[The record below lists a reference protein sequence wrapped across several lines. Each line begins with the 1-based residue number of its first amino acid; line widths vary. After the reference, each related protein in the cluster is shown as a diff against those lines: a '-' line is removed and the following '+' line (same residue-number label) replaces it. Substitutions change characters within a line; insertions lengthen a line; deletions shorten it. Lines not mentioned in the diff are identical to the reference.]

1 MIREKYKKNF
11 SKILLL
17 FITGIIVGSLSI
29 FPMVFIQKV
38 IDYLT
43 IGNQSEFIKY
53 IILYSLVYILVNIF
67 KIALVN
73 FGSKF
78 ELNLNREIRDE
89 IVENILSTK
98 IGLLEKA
105 GHSNVFNVI
114 IDDLK
119 ALDDKLIPL
128 VFDLG
133 FSISSFVIGSIII
146 IKYDYIMLFA
156 MIAISAIS
164 TLVIQKILNKSEM
177 ASERSQIQ
185 RLNVINKFFDII
197 IGARDIKL
205 FNKEEVF
212 TSDFHQENHEL
223 NVLDKKIVN
232 IKNISQALVS
242 LLFNLIM
249 ATLILIGGL
258 RVSQGSLSVGA
269 LIAIILYASMITDP
283 IFNIIENQKE
293 ISAFKNSVKRIDETF
308 KRIEKEDVNLIEDFK
323 TIEFKDVSLNYGDN
337 QILKDFNLV
346 INKGDKLKINGRTG
360 SGKST
365 LAKLITNMYKPTSG
379 KIYVD
384 GKENQTISLSAV
396 FQENKLF
403 NMSIIDNITFKS
415 KVDEDK
421 LNQIIKICRLEEV
434 LEKYSGNKIGF
445 DSSTLSGGERTRVL
459 LARALYKDCQL
470 YIFDEISTG
479 LDESLFYE
487 IFDDL
492 MKYLE
497 AKTVISIDHKNI
509 SENYFTKSV
518 FI

>member
-11 SKILLL
+11 LKILLL
-17 FITGIIVGSLSI
+17 FLTGIIVGSLSI

-43 IGNQSEFIKY
+43 LGNKSEFIKY
-53 IILYSLVYILVNIF
+53 ILLYSLVYILVNMF

-78 ELNLNREIRDE
+78 ELNLNRDIREE
-89 IVENILSTK
+89 IVESILNTK
-98 IGLLEKA
+98 IDLLEKA
-105 GHSNVFNVI
+105 GRSNVFNVI

-119 ALDDKLIPL
+119 SLDDKLIPL
-128 VFDLG
+128 IFELG

-156 MIAISAIS
+156 MIAISAVS
-164 TLVIQKILNKSEM
+164 TIVIQKILNSSET
-177 ASERSQIQ
+177 ASEKSQIQ

-205 FNKEEVF
+205 FNKEKSF
-212 TSDFHQENHEL
+212 TSEFQKENHDL

-232 IKNISQALVS
+232 IKNVSQALVS

-249 ATLILIGGL
+249 AILIFIGGM

-283 IFNIIENQKE
+283 IFNVIENQKE

-308 KRIEKEDVNLIEDFK
+308 ENIERENVNLIADFN
-323 TIEFKDVSLNYGDN
+323 TIEFKNVSLNYGDN

-379 KIYVD
+379 NIYVD
-384 GKENQTISLSAV
+384 GSENQTISLSAV

-415 KVDEDK
+415 KVDEGK

-434 LEKYSGNKIGF
+434 LEKYSENKIGF

-459 LARALYKDCQL
+459 LARALYKDCEL

-479 LDESLFYE
+479 LDENLFYE

-497 AKTVISIDHKNI
+497 SKTIITIDHKYI
-509 SENYFTKSV
+509 RENYFTKS
-518 FI
+518 ISM

>member
-53 IILYSLVYILVNIF
+53 IILYSLVYILVNMF

-205 FNKEEVF
+205 FNKEKVF

-223 NVLDKKIVN
+223 NTLDKKIVN
-232 IKNISQALVS
+232 IKNLSQALVS

-293 ISAFKNSVKRIDETF
+293 ISAFKNSVRRIDETF

-323 TIEFKDVSLNYGDN
+323 TIEFQAVSLNYGDN

-415 KVDEDK
+415 KVDEVK

-434 LEKYSGNKIGF
+434 LEKYSENKIGF

-518 FI
+518 FM

>member
-1 MIREKYKKNF
+1 MIRDKYKNNF

-17 FITGIIVGSLSI
+17 FLAGIIVGSLSI
-29 FPMVFIQKV
+29 FPMIFIQKV

-43 IGNQSEFIKY
+43 MGNTSEFIKN
-53 IILYSLVYILVNIF
+53 IIFYSLVYIFVNMFRI
-67 KIALVN
+67 ILVN

-78 ELNLNREIRDE
+78 ELNLNRDIRDE
-89 IVENILSTK
+89 IVESILSTK
-98 IGLLEKA
+98 IDLLEKA
-105 GHSNVFNVI
+105 GQSNIFNVI

-119 ALDDKLIPL
+119 SLDDKLIPL
-128 VFDLG
+128 VFELG

-156 MIAISAIS
+156 MILISAIS
-164 TLVIQKILNKSEM
+164 TIVIQKILKNSEI
-177 ASERSQIQ
+177 ASKKSQIQ

-197 IGARDIKL
+197 VGARDIKL
-205 FNKEEVF
+205 FNKEKVF
-212 TSDFHQENHEL
+212 TSEFYKENHEL
-223 NVLDKKIVN
+223 NILDKKIVN

-249 ATLILIGGL
+249 AILIFIGGM

-308 KRIEKEDVNLIEDFK
+308 EIIEKENTNLIEDFTK
-323 TIEFKDVSLNYGDN
+323 IEFKDVSLNYGDN
-337 QILKDFNLV
+337 HILENFNLS

-365 LAKLITNMYKPTSG
+365 IAKLITNMYKATSG
-379 KIYVD
+379 NIYID
-384 GKENQTISLSAV
+384 GKENKTVSLSAV

-403 NMSIIDNITFKS
+403 NMSIVDNITFKAN
-415 KVDEDK
+415 VEEDK
-421 LNQIIKICRLEEV
+421 LNHIIKICRLDEV
-434 LEKYSGNKIGF
+434 IKKYQTKDIGF
-445 DSSTLSGGERTRVL
+445 DNSTLSGGERTRVL
-459 LARALYKDCQL
+459 IARALYKECEL

-479 LDESLFYE
+479 LDETLFYE
-487 IFDDL
+487 ILDDI

-497 AKTVISIDHKNI
+497 SKTVIIIDHKNI
-509 SENYFTKSV
+509 DENYFTKNIS
-518 FI
+518 I